1 MGRNVAILIV
11 VIVVVAAVAG
21 YYIASGMGSSPNKST
36 TTTMTTSTI
45 NIASGTGASNGALNF
60 SPQNIKVIVG
70 VNNTVSWANNDSA
83 QHTITFTSAPSGVS
97 TSALSDPNNLAPGTT
112 YTVTLTTPGTYQ
124 FHCQFHNWMQGTIT
138 VLMVS

>member
-21 YYIASGMGSSPNKST
+21 YYITSGMGSSPKTST
-36 TTTMTTSTI
+36 TTGATQSTI
-45 NIASGTGASNGALNF
+45 QIASGTGASNGALNF
-60 SPQNIKVIVG
+60 SPQSIKVVVG
-70 VNNTVSWANNDSA
+70 VNNTISWVNNDNTE
-83 QHTITFTSAPSGVS
+83 HTITFTSAPSGVS
-97 TSALSDPNNLAPGTT
+97 TSSISDSNNLTPGNT

-124 FHCQFHNWMQGTIT
+124 FHCQFHSFMQGTIT